1 MELAQLLNDNWFLIV
16 VLLMGGLLMGFIAG
30 LLGIGG
36 GAMLVPILYEVFQRI
51 GVSEALCLHL
61 SIGTSLLVMVPTS
74 LRSFRA
80 HKKRGSVD
88 LRVLKTLMVLIII
101 GVLVG
106 IMAAKYS
113 NPYAIKIVWVSCL
126 SILALKM
133 IFARDHWAI
142 DRHSGRAWVHVGRI
156 RTLRLACRVYWL
168 CLAHWPGYCC
178 SS

>member
-1 MELAQLLNDNWFLIV
+1 MDLAQLLNDNWFLIV

-74 LRSFRA
+74 LRSFLA

-113 NPYAIKIVWVSCL
+113 NPHAIKIVWVSCL

-133 IFARDHWAI
+133 IFARDHW
-142 DRHSGRAWVHVGRI
+142 RRRVHVI
-156 RTLRLACRVYWL
+156 
-168 CLAHWPGYCC
+168 HDDPI
-178 SS
+178 